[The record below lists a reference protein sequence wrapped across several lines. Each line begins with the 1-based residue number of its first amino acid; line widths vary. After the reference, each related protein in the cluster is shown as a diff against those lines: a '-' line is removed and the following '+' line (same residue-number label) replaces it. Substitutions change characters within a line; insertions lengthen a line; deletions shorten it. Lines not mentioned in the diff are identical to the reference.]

1 MIQIIDTIN
10 TKQEKCTLAHQCSID
25 DNKAS
30 REESITLKG
39 ARIGLTAN
47 YIGKWWTPEENGN
60 VRK

>member
-30 REESITLKG
+30 REENTTLKG

-47 YIGKWWTPEENGN
+47 YIGK
-60 VRK
+60 